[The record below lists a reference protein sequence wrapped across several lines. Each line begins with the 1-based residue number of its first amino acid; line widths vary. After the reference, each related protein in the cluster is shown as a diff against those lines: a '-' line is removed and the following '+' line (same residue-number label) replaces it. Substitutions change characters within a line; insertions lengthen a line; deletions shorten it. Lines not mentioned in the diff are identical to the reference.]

1 MTYCKSMVMLKK
13 ILFVLS
19 ILHFWALHT
28 LSAQEIIS
36 SVTINT
42 PKLQTAD
49 PKIFKSLKTA
59 LEEFLN
65 NRKWTDDAYDP
76 AEKIEMNVI
85 ITIDEELSQTSF
97 KAQLTIQASR
107 PAYNSAYNSVLF
119 QYLDKDFYFNYG
131 EFEVLDFTEGQ
142 FSSNLTS
149 TIAYYA
155 YVVLGMDY
163 DSFSELGGEK
173 YLNKALDIVNA
184 VPRGAAK
191 GWTMQEGDRNRY
203 WLIENLTNVRM
214 QTFRRAMYQYH
225 LLGLDR
231 LSKEETRADGITAIE
246 KALSMVRDANQAY
259 PATMLVQLFVNAKR
273 DEILNIF
280 TVADLKTRRKIY
292 EYMVKLD
299 GTHAGDY
306 QKLTVP

>member
-1 MTYCKSMVMLKK
+1 MLKK

-97 KAQLTIQASR
+97 KAQLTIQASD
-107 PAYNSAYNSVLF
+107 PL
-119 QYLDKDFYFNYG
+119 
-131 EFEVLDFTEGQ
+131 
-142 FSSNLTS
+142 
-149 TIAYYA
+149 TIAHTT
-155 YVVLGMDY
+155 VFFFNIWTKIFI
-163 DSFSELGGEK
+163 STT
-173 YLNKALDIVNA
+173 VNLKFWILLK
-184 VPRGAAK
+184 V
-191 GWTMQEGDRNRY
+191 NSL
-203 WLIENLTNVRM
+203 LIS
-214 QTFRRAMYQYH
+214 
-225 LLGLDR
+225 LLQLH
-231 LSKEETRADGITAIE
+231 I
-246 KALSMVRDANQAY
+246 M
-259 PATMLVQLFVNAKR
+259 PML
-273 DEILNIF
+273 
-280 TVADLKTRRKIY
+280 Y
-292 EYMVKLD
+292 
-299 GTHAGDY
+299 
-306 QKLTVP
+306 

>member
-1 MTYCKSMVMLKK
+1 
-13 ILFVLS
+13 
-19 ILHFWALHT
+19 
-28 LSAQEIIS
+28 
-36 SVTINT
+36 
-42 PKLQTAD
+42 
-49 PKIFKSLKTA
+49 
-59 LEEFLN
+59 
-65 NRKWTDDAYDP
+65 
-76 AEKIEMNVI
+76 
-85 ITIDEELSQTSF
+85 
-97 KAQLTIQASR
+97 
-107 PAYNSAYNSVLF
+107 
-119 QYLDKDFYFNYG
+119 
-131 EFEVLDFTEGQ
+131 
-142 FSSNLTS
+142 
-149 TIAYYA
+149 
-155 YVVLGMDY
+155 MDY

>member
-1 MTYCKSMVMLKK
+1 
-13 ILFVLS
+13 
-19 ILHFWALHT
+19 
-28 LSAQEIIS
+28 
-36 SVTINT
+36 
-42 PKLQTAD
+42 
-49 PKIFKSLKTA
+49 
-59 LEEFLN
+59 
-65 NRKWTDDAYDP
+65 
-76 AEKIEMNVI
+76 
-85 ITIDEELSQTSF
+85 
-97 KAQLTIQASR
+97 
-107 PAYNSAYNSVLF
+107 
-119 QYLDKDFYFNYG
+119 
-131 EFEVLDFTEGQ
+131 
-142 FSSNLTS
+142 
-149 TIAYYA
+149 
-155 YVVLGMDY
+155 
-163 DSFSELGGEK
+163 
-173 YLNKALDIVNA
+173 
-184 VPRGAAK
+184 
-191 GWTMQEGDRNRY
+191 MQEGDRNRY